1 MSAILDMPAT
11 RRICRSI
18 TLPAWALLYLFVAT
32 SAHAQTVCIP
42 PAAWMNP
49 TMAWYNARACE
60 QAAREQAAA
69 QLQAQKDAAEAAKR
83 QAAQR
88 EQQRVARAEA
98 EAAQRK
104 AEESPNNICRRL
116 ARMLLSDFG
125 DLPTM
130 KERDIEAV
138 DIEHLVTVRYDADHS
153 VMVCHGR
160 FVLNRGP
167 ALNGTMTF
175 KLNIAGDMIYSWVTD

>member
-1 MSAILDMPAT
+1 
-11 RRICRSI
+11 
-18 TLPAWALLYLFVAT
+18 
-32 SAHAQTVCIP
+32 
-42 PAAWMNP
+42 
-49 TMAWYNARACE
+49 
-60 QAAREQAAA
+60 
-69 QLQAQKDAAEAAKR
+69 
-83 QAAQR
+83 
-88 EQQRVARAEA
+88 
-98 EAAQRK
+98 
-104 AEESPNNICRRL
+104 
-116 ARMLLSDFG
+116 MLLSDFG